1 MVSNKILKMK
11 KRSIFIFLSFAALF
25 SGCLRLD
32 ENLFDQDKLTE
43 YKLDNYTGGVD
54 FTLDYSYHIPDSL
67 VHIFTLPSRAPGES
81 GPTSIY
87 ALYIGNISRIATD
100 TVIMY
105 CHGNKN
111 HMDFY
116 WQRAKLLANTGSKN
130 RFGVMMIDYR
140 GYGMSDG
147 KPSEEGLYADVDAA
161 LQWLKYKGL
170 SNDRLVM
177 YGFSLG
183 SAPATKLTAEPRSL
197 TPARLIL
204 EAPFANAETMVQDGS
219 GLAMPAE
226 FFTDLHISNATE
238 IRSVQQPFCWIHGEA
253 DDFLSISTHG
263 QVVYDNYGGT
273 YKEAH
278 RIAGAGHST
287 IPTTMGFA
295 SYSEVLRSFI
305 TQH

>member
-1 MVSNKILKMK
+1 MKIRILQ
-11 KRSIFIFLSFAALF
+11 FLFFLSITVVF

-32 ENLFDQDKLTE
+32 DNLYNQSRLTE
-43 YKLDNYTGGVD
+43 YKLDNYTGETD

-67 VHIFTLPSRAPGES
+67 VHIFTLPSQAPGES
-81 GPTSIY
+81 APTAIY
-87 ALYIGNISRIATD
+87 AIYIGNISHINTD

-105 CHGNKN
+105 CHGNKD

-116 WQRAKLLANTGSKN
+116 WQRAKLLANTGNKN

-140 GYGMSDG
+140 GYGMSEG
-147 KPSEEGLYADVDAA
+147 KPTEDGLYADVDAA

-170 SNDRLVM
+170 TNERLVM

-197 TPARLIL
+197 TPDKLIL

-226 FFTDLHISNATE
+226 FFTGLHINNALE

-253 DDFLSISTHG
+253 DDFLSITTHG
-263 QVVYDNYGGT
+263 EAVYNNYNGT
-273 YKEAH
+273 YKESH
-278 RIAGAGHST
+278 RIPGAGHST
-287 IPTTMGFA
+287 VPATMGFTN
-295 SYSEVLRSFI
+295 YSDVLKTFI